1 MAEPVYRPVI
11 MLAKTVQMSMGWDV
25 IVRGSQNLPSSGP
38 VVLAINHA
46 GYIDFVFSAWACVFE
61 KKRWVRFLAKKE
73 VFEHKLAGP
82 LMRGMKHIPV
92 DRKKDPARAL
102 DLAIEALERGEIIG
116 TFPEATI
123 NRSFV
128 PTRGKTGTVRMAQV
142 SGATIVPLAVWGAHR
157 ILTKGRPRNIQR
169 GVAIL
174 VNIGAPFEL
183 AADEDPRAATDRLM
197 DAIRALLADAQA
209 QYPQKPAGDS
219 DRWWLPA
226 HLGGTAPTP
235 EEVAPKPDAASTPS
249 AESAS
254 EVEEPAAQ
262 ASDVAAEVEEPA
274 PQASDVAP
282 EVEEPAPQASD
293 VAPEVEE
300 PAPMPAE
307 ISPELPG
314 AANKEAEAAPDA
326 HEPAPRPAEPAREI
340 QEAAQASEGTS
351 GI

>member
-1 MAEPVYRPVI
+1 MQRMAEPVYRPVI
-11 MLAKTVQMSMGWDV
+11 MLAKAVQMSMGWDV

-92 DRKKDPARAL
+92 DRNKDPARAL
-102 DLAIEALERGEIIG
+102 DLAVDALDRGEVIG

-128 PTRGKTGTVRMAQV
+128 PTRGKTGTVRMAQA

-209 QYPQKPAGDS
+209 QYPQKPAGDN

-226 HLGGTAPTP
+226 HLGGSAPTP
-235 EEVAPKPDAASTPS
+235 EEVAPKPDAPAPPP
-249 AESAS
+249 AEPARGL
-254 EVEEPAAQ
+254 EEPGQQ
-262 ASDVAAEVEEPA
+262 ASDI
-274 PQASDVAP
+274 AP
-282 EVEEPAPQASD
+282 EVEEPAQQASD
-293 VAPEVEE
+293 IAPEIEE
-300 PAPMPAE
+300 PAQQASEPAPVPAE
-307 ISPELPG
+307 LAPEPPA
-314 AANKEAEAAPDA
+314 AANKETEAAPDA
-326 HEPAPRPAEPAREI
+326 QEPAPRPAEPAREI

>member
-11 MLAKTVQMSMGWDV
+11 MLAKAVQMSMGWDV

-102 DLAIEALERGEIIG
+102 DLAIEALELGEVIG

-128 PTRGKTGTVRMAQV
+128 PTRGKTGTVRMAQA

-209 QYPQKPAGDS
+209 HYPQKPAGDD

-254 EVEEPAAQ
+254 
-262 ASDVAAEVEEPA
+262 DVEEPA

-282 EVEEPAPQASD
+282 EVDEPAPK
-293 VAPEVEE
+293 VEE

-307 ISPELPG
+307 LAAELPE
-314 AANKEAEAAPDA
+314 AAIKEPEAAPDA
-326 HEPAPRPAEPAREI
+326 HELAPRPAEPARQG

>member
-1 MAEPVYRPVI
+1 
-11 MLAKTVQMSMGWDV
+11 MLAKAVQMSMGWDV

-46 GYIDFVFSAWACVFE
+46 GYIDFVFAAWACVFE

-102 DLAIEALERGEIIG
+102 DLAIEALERGEVIG

-128 PTRGKTGTVRMAQV
+128 PTRGKTGTVRMAQA

-209 QYPQKPAGDS
+209 QYPQKPAGDN
-219 DRWWLPA
+219 DRWWLPV

-235 EEVAPKPDAASTPS
+235 EEVAPTMPDA
-249 AESAS
+249 
-254 EVEEPAAQ
+254 PAPPP
-262 ASDVAAEVEEPA
+262 EEPA
-274 PQASDVAP
+274 PRVEDPAPVAAELAP
-282 EVEEPAPQASD
+282 EPPEAARPVEPAP
-293 VAPEVEE
+293 E
-300 PAPMPAE
+300 PTE
-307 ISPELPG
+307 
-314 AANKEAEAAPDA
+314 AANNETEAAPDA
-326 HEPAPRPAEPAREI
+326 QEPAARPAEAREN
-340 QEAAQASEGTS
+340 QEAAKASEGTS

>member
-1 MAEPVYRPVI
+1 
-11 MLAKTVQMSMGWDV
+11 MSMGWDV
-25 IVRGSQNLPSSGP
+25 IVRGSENLPASGP

-46 GYIDFVFSAWACVFE
+46 GYLDFVFSAWACVFE
-61 KKRWVRFLAKKE
+61 RKRWVRFLAKKE
-73 VFEHKLAGP
+73 IFHHKLAGP

-92 DRKKDPARAL
+92 DRKKDPAKAL
-102 DLAIEALERGEIIG
+102 DLAVEALGRGEVIG

-128 PTRGKTGTVRMAQV
+128 PAKGKTGTVRMAQA
-142 SGATIVPLAVWGAHR
+142 SGATVVPVAVWGAHR

-174 VNIGAPFEL
+174 VNIGAPFDL
-183 AADEDPRAATDRLM
+183 AADEDPRAASDRLM

-209 QYPQKPAGDS
+209 QYPQKPAGDD

-235 EEVAPKPDAASTPS
+235 EEVAPPPEAPAPPS
-249 AESAS
+249 AELAP
-254 EVEEPAAQ
+254 EV
-262 ASDVAAEVEEPA
+262 DEPA
-274 PQASDVAP
+274 PQASDPAL
-282 EVEEPAPQASD
+282 EVDEPAPQASD
-293 VAPEVEE
+293 

-307 ISPELPG
+307 LAPELPE
-314 AANKEAEAAPDA
+314 AANAEPEAAPDA
-326 HEPAPRPAEPAREI
+326 QEPAPRPAEPAPEV